1 MIFFCTIVDGI
12 EIPFIFVPM
21 KMLILVPKVTGR
33 VMYVFD
39 LMFRQL
45 LGLEFDLTTSEEQF
59 MAFEGFKMHYGTQR
73 IEDEPFVKSD
83 ELLFER
89 HIHEQSFRTVGFE
102 GTVAPYAVFGNGN
115 LMPFDVFAASFFL
128 VSRYEEYLS
137 QVRDQYGRFRAESTW
152 MFEKDMLQ
160 KPLVNIWA
168 LALGKRLQA
177 VYPDLPIKNPK
188 FTFVPTYDIDAAWSY
203 KHKGVYRTVGGFL
216 KDLASGDRERIRERH
231 QVLRGKRKD
240 PFDSF
245 DFQFELQK
253 AFKLK
258 PIYFILCGNYDTNDK
273 NISLRKEAFRNLI
286 KHLGDYADV
295 GIHPSFSS
303 YLDIDKMRT
312 EISNL
317 SEVLHRPLTKSRQH
331 FLRMNL
337 PRSYQKLI
345 ELDISD
351 DYTMGFASQ
360 AGFRAGI
367 ADTFRF
373 YDLENDMVT
382 NLRVHPFA
390 LMDGTMRDYL
400 NLDVE
405 TSLALAKQLID
416 EVKAVGGTFIYLTH
430 NETLGGEKRWVG
442 WPEMYRK
449 LLEYIYT

>member
-1 MIFFCTIVDGI
+1 
-12 EIPFIFVPM
+12 
-21 KMLILVPKVTGR
+21 MLVLVPKVTGR
-33 VMYVFD
+33 VMYAME
-39 LMFRQL
+39 LLLGQL
-45 LGLEFDLTTSEEQF
+45 LGLEFDCTVDAEQF
-59 MAFEGFKMHYGTQR
+59 NAYEGPKMQYGSQR
-73 IEDEPFVKSD
+73 QGEAPFVKAVD
-83 ELLFER
+83 LLFER
-89 HIHEQSFRTVGFE
+89 HIHEQSFRTVDFE
-102 GTVAPYAVFGNGN
+102 GTVAPYAVYGQGN
-115 LMPFDVFAASFFL
+115 LLPFDVFAASFFL

-152 MFEKDMLQ
+152 MFENDMLQ
-160 KPLVNIWA
+160 KPLVDIWT
-168 LALGKRLQA
+168 LALGSRLQA
-177 VYPDLPIKNPK
+177 VYPDLPIKKRK
-188 FTFVPTYDIDAAWSY
+188 FTFIPTYDVDAAWAY
-203 KHKGVYRTVGGFL
+203 KSKGVYRTLGGFI
-216 KDLASGDRERIRERH
+216 KDLSSGDRERIRERH

-245 DFQFELQK
+245 EFQFELQK
-253 AFKLK
+253 EFKLK
-258 PIYFILCGNYDTNDK
+258 PIYFILCGEYDTNDK
-273 NISLRKEAFRNLI
+273 SISIRKAAFRSLI
-286 KHLGDYADV
+286 KTLGDHADV

-303 YLDIDKMRT
+303 YLDIDKLRK
-312 EISNL
+312 EINSL

-400 NLDVE
+400 NLDLE
-405 TSLALAKQLID
+405 ASYALTTQLID

-430 NETLGGEKRWVG
+430 NETLGGEQRWVG
-442 WPEMYRK
+442 WPEMYRRM
-449 LLEYIYT
+449 LEYITKAPEPVEGPI